1 MAWFFGLS
9 RATFARKQRTKT
21 ESLPSMRYQ
30 FLFSFL
36 LCSCA
41 VTMFAQRTP
50 AGATQA
56 APASQDRQRGS
67 TPTRN
72 EAPKNT
78 DRSSSTR
85 TDDKNARPSNA
96 TQDRSGNNSPAQTRV
111 GRQMQNHEQRRAT
124 GSRAT
129 QQELTAKG
137 SAATNNNAKKTPTVA
152 PKSVEIGKINWM
164 SLEQAMEKN
173 KTEKRKIYVD
183 VYTDWCGWCKK
194 MDSTSFVNPAVA
206 KYLNEHYWP
215 VKFNAEQQQDIT
227 FNGKVYHFR
236 RNGARGVHELAI
248 EWLNNRL
255 SFPSSVFLDENQH
268 TIQAL
273 STYLDAT
280 KLEAI
285 INYFGTDS
293 HKKTPW
299 EVYERN
305 FVKKPTLEGGH

>member
-1 MAWFFGLS
+1 LAWFFGLS
-9 RATFARKQRTKT
+9 HGTFARKQRTKT
-21 ESLPSMRYQ
+21 ESLPNMHYR
-30 FLFSFL
+30 LLITFL
-36 LCSCA
+36 LCCCV
-41 VTMFAQRTP
+41 VTLFAQRTP
-50 AGATQA
+50 TGATQA
-56 APASQDRQRGS
+56 APATQDRQRGS
-67 TPTRN
+67 TPARN
-72 EAPKNT
+72 DAPRSS
-78 DRSSSTR
+78 DRSSSTKN
-85 TDDKNARPSNA
+85 DDKSARSSNS
-96 TQDRSGNNSPAQTRV
+96 TQDRSGNNSPAQTRI
-111 GRQMQNHEQRRAT
+111 GRQMQNNEQLRKSS
-124 GSRAT
+124 GSRPA

-137 SAATNNNAKKTPTVA
+137 SSTNNNLKKTAPTA
-152 PKSVEIGKINWM
+152 PKSVEVGKVNWM
-164 SLEQAMEKN
+164 TLEQAMEKN

-194 MDSTSFVNPAVA
+194 MDSTSFVHPAVA

-273 STYLDAT
+273 STYLDAS

-305 FVKKPTLEGGH
+305 FVKRPTLEGGQ

>member
-1 MAWFFGLS
+1 
-9 RATFARKQRTKT
+9 
-21 ESLPSMRYQ
+21 
-30 FLFSFL
+30 
-36 LCSCA
+36 
-41 VTMFAQRTP
+41 
-50 AGATQA
+50 
-56 APASQDRQRGS
+56 
-67 TPTRN
+67 
-72 EAPKNT
+72 
-78 DRSSSTR
+78 
-85 TDDKNARPSNA
+85 
-96 TQDRSGNNSPAQTRV
+96 
-111 GRQMQNHEQRRAT
+111 MQNNEQRKTA
-124 GSRAT
+124 GSRPA

-137 SAATNNNAKKTPTVA
+137 AANNNVQKNA
-152 PKSVEIGKINWM
+152 PASAKSVEVGKINWM
-164 SLEQAMEKN
+164 TLEQAMEKN

-227 FNGKVYHFR
+227 FNNKVYHFR

-305 FVKKPTLEGGH
+305 FVKRPTLEGGQ